1 MPTQFCLTYNNPF
14 SANKAQGHVVAMVGD
29 GINDSPALAQAEVGI
44 AMGGGT
50 DIAMEAAQIVLLRS
64 HLYDVLVSIDL
75 SRKTFRR
82 IVMNFVFAFGYNV
95 IAIPVAA
102 GVFYPLIHA
111 MMPPWVAGL
120 AMVSWV
126 GSVTEGRR
134 GGFVIGDCTRLN
146 FCLLLGA
153 VLRVGG
159 GVFADAAP
167 LQTAGDAG
175 GGQV

>member
-1 MPTQFCLTYNNPF
+1 M
-14 SANKAQGHVVAMVGD
+14 VAMVGD

-82 IVMNFVFAFGYNV
+82 IVTNFIFAFGYNV

-102 GVFYPLIHA
+102 GVFYPLMRA

-120 AMVSWV
+120 AMVGW
-126 GSVTEGRR
+126 E
-134 GGFVIGDCTRLN
+134 
-146 FCLLLGA
+146 
-153 VLRVGG
+153 
-159 GVFADAAP
+159 
-167 LQTAGDAG
+167 
-175 GGQV
+175 